1 MSDLEEYRR
10 RRDPGRTP
18 EPFGADGKAPPRPRF
33 VVQRHSARQLHYDL
47 RLERDA
53 LLASWAVPRGLPL
66 APGSQRRAVHTE
78 DHPLSYLEFEG
89 EIARGEY
96 GGGTVDVYDA
106 GTYEVVEGRHGR
118 GALTFRLEGRRL
130 SGTWTLVPAR
140 LDGDERNWL
149 LVKRSDGDEKRARRA
164 DRYLPMLATPAD
176 APPTTGDWLFEVKWD
191 GYRAVARLDEG
202 EPSLWSR
209 RGQDLSERFDTVA
222 KALGRG
228 LRVFDCVVDGEVCA
242 LDEHGRPSFQLLQQ
256 SRGALVYFLF
266 DVLELEG
273 ERLLGRPLRERR
285 DVLEEIVDERQSAVR
300 LSDAFPDGDALLEVA
315 RAQGLEGIVAKR
327 ASSRYVPG
335 ARSRDWLKVKTRL
348 SERFLVVGY
357 VRGDGA
363 RKRLGSLVL
372 ARRANGALRYCGNV
386 GAGFTAGEIDRLL
399 GVFEPLRRERSP
411 FREPPKDPRLRA
423 GRVVW
428 LEPRIVAE
436 VEFSEWTDDGHVR
449 APSYKGLRDD
459 RESERRRARES
470 GEAVLARG
478 RRAVRLRRLDQ
489 LWWPE
494 AGIRKGDVID
504 YYRGIAPA
512 LLPHLRDRP
521 LTMKRHYNGP
531 RSPFEWIKD
540 ASKEMPDWIRRAPL
554 PARSRGGEL
563 VHYPLVDDELALAWM
578 VDFGCVDLHVWL
590 SRADAPDRPDY
601 VLFDLDPAGVP
612 FADVVRAALLVR
624 EALTALGL
632 DALVK
637 TTGGD
642 GLHVQVP
649 LARRHT
655 HAEAREF
662 CEIVTGALVRASDGL
677 FAGERAPARRRGVFV
692 DTKMNGHGQQIVSAY
707 SVRPRPGAPV
717 ATPLRWEE
725 LDEELDPRAF
735 TMERVLARVE
745 RHGDLHEPLLSA
757 RQRLGRALARLR

>member
-10 RRDPGRTP
+10 KRDPGRTP
-18 EPFGADGKAPPRPRF
+18 EPFGSESEPSPRPRF
-33 VVQRHSARQLHYDL
+33 VVQRHSARRLHYDL
-47 RLERDA
+47 RLERDGV
-53 LLASWAVPRGLPL
+53 LASWAVPRGLPL

-89 EIARGEY
+89 EIPRGDY

-106 GTYEVVEGRHGR
+106 GTYDLVEGWHGR
-118 GALTFRLEGRRL
+118 GALTFRLDGRRL
-130 SGTWTLVPAR
+130 SGTWTLVPAH

-149 LVKRSDGDEKRARRA
+149 LVKRGDGDERPVRRGE
-164 DRYLPMLATPAD
+164 RYLPMLATQAD
-176 APPTTGDWLFEVKWD
+176 APPATADWLFEVKWD
-191 GYRAVARLDEG
+191 GYRAVARLAEG

-256 SRGALVYFLF
+256 SGGALVYFLF
-266 DVLELEG
+266 DLLELEG

-285 DVLEEIVDERQSAVR
+285 ALLEEIVDERQSAVR
-300 LSDAFPDGDALLEVA
+300 LSETFADGDALLEVA

-348 SERFLVVGY
+348 SERFLVAGY
-357 VRGDGA
+357 VLGEGA
-363 RKRLGSLVL
+363 RNRLGSLVL
-372 ARRANGALRYCGNV
+372 ARRANGELRYCGNV

-399 GVFEPLRRERSP
+399 TLFEPLRRGRSP
-411 FREPPKDPRLRA
+411 FPEQPKDPRLRP

-428 LEPRIVAE
+428 LEPRLVAE
-436 VEFSEWTDDGHVR
+436 VEFSEWTDDVHVR
-449 APSYKGLRDD
+449 APSYKGLRDE
-459 RESERRRARES
+459 REPERGPARGS

-478 RRAVRLRRLDQ
+478 RRAVRLRHLDQ

-494 AGIRKGDVID
+494 EGIRKGDVID
-504 YYRGIAPA
+504 YYRAIAPA

-521 LTMKRHYNGP
+521 FTMKRHYNGP

-540 ASKEMPDWIRRAPL
+540 APAEMPDWIRRAPL
-554 PARSRGGEL
+554 PASSRSGVR
-563 VHYPLVDDELALAWM
+563 VHYPVVHDEVALGGLVA
-578 VDFGCVDLHVWL
+578 FGCVDLHAWP

-612 FADVVRAALLVR
+612 FAEVVRAALLVR
-624 EALTALGL
+624 RALAALGL
-632 DALVK
+632 EALAK

-642 GLHVQVP
+642 GLHVHVP

-662 CEIVTGALVRASDGL
+662 CEIVTRALVRTSDGL
-677 FAGERAPARRRGVFV
+677 FTGERAPARRRGVFV
-692 DTKMNGHGQQIVSAY
+692 DAKMNGHGQQSVSVY

-725 LDEELDPRAF
+725 LDEGLDPGAF

-745 RHGDLHEPLLSA
+745 RDGDPHEPLLA
-757 RQRLGRALARLR
+757 GRQRLGRALARLR